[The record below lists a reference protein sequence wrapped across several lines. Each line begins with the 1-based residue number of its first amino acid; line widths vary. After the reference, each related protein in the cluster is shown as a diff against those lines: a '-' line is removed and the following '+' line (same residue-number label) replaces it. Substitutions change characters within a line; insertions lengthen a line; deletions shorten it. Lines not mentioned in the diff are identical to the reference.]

1 MLDKMKRGWT
11 LILLVSFFPLFGQE
25 LKDTALSLSL
35 EECILKTMRNNLGL
49 AVEVL
54 SPEIAG
60 VAVSLAGEKF
70 MPSLLFSYNQQDT
83 NAASFSFLDA
93 SQTVSTLQNDYSAQL
108 AQFLPT
114 GGNLSLSIN
123 GYKTNT
129 NRSFQSIN
137 PRFGNTLRLNF
148 SQPLLKDF
156 GFKMSRREII
166 IARNNRDISEMNFGR
181 ALEEVIYSAKTAYW
195 NLFYSLENLKVRRQS
210 MKLALD
216 LLEKNKAEIEA
227 GTLPPIEILTAQA
240 DVATRKA
247 DILEAEA
254 MVKNNEDLLKTI
266 MNLSAEEAEAEVVRI
281 VPTDSPSVSGEEPSL
296 DKALLTAME
305 KRPDLRASRVD
316 LDSREF
322 DVSYARNQLFP
333 DLRLQA
339 SYWSPGISGDQI
351 LYEGGN
357 ALTGKVIGRIPGG
370 SSDALRDAVNF
381 KYKNWSFGLTFNLPL
396 NTLLSRALY
405 AQARLNFKQAALQLR
420 DQEQQI
426 FLEIKTAVRSVRT
439 NFERIEAYRAARELA
454 QKKLE
459 AEQEKFNVGLS
470 TNYFILQYQRDLAN
484 ALIMELRAIV
494 DYNISLASLN
504 RAQGT
509 GREEQNISVDEFIKD
524 GQEAAGG
531 GMPKRR
537 LSLP

>member
-1 MLDKMKRGWT
+1 MPDKRKRGWT
-11 LILLVSFFPLFGQE
+11 LILLLSFFPLFGQE
-25 LKDTALSLSL
+25 LQDNTLSLSL

-54 SPEIAG
+54 SPEIADVG
-60 VAVSLAGEKF
+60 VSLAGEKF
-70 MPSLLFSYNQQDT
+70 MPSLFLNYNKQDT
-83 NAASFSFLDA
+83 NAASYSFLDA

-108 AQFLPT
+108 AQFLPM
-114 GGNLSLSIN
+114 GGNLSLSIT
-123 GYKTNT
+123 GYRTNT

-137 PRFGNTLRLNF
+137 PRYGNTVRLTF

-181 ALEEVIYSAKTAYW
+181 ALEDAIYSAKNAYW
-195 NLFYSLENLKVRRQS
+195 NLVYSLENLKVRRQS
-210 MKLALD
+210 LKLALE

-254 MVKNNEDLLKTI
+254 IVKNNEDLLKTI
-266 MNLSAEEAEAEVVRI
+266 MNLSAETAQAEVVRI
-281 VPTDSPSVSGEEPSL
+281 VPADNPSVSGEEPSL

-305 KRPDLRASRVD
+305 KRPDLRASRVG
-316 LDSREF
+316 LNNREF

-333 DLRLQA
+333 DLRVQA

-357 ALTGKVIGRIPGG
+357 ALTGKVIGTIPGG

-381 KYKNWSFGLTFNLPL
+381 KYKNWSFGLTLNVPL
-396 NTLLSRALY
+396 NSLLSRALY
-405 AQARLNFKQAALQLR
+405 AQARLNLEQAALQLR

-426 FLEIKTAVRSVRT
+426 FLEIKTAVRSVQI
-439 NFERIEAYRAARELA
+439 NFQRIEAYRAARELA
-454 QKKLE
+454 EKKLE

-470 TNYFILQYQRDLAN
+470 TNYFILQYQRDLAD
-484 ALIMELRAIV
+484 ALIMELRAVV

-509 GREEQNISVDEFIKD
+509 GREEQNISAEELIKD

-531 GMPKRR
+531 GQAKRR

>member
-1 MLDKMKRGWT
+1 MPDKRKRGWT
-11 LILLVSFFPLFGQE
+11 LILLLSFFPLFGQE
-25 LKDTALSLSL
+25 LQDNTLSLSL

-54 SPEIAG
+54 SPEIADVG
-60 VAVSLAGEKF
+60 VSLAGEKF
-70 MPSLLFSYNQQDT
+70 MPSLFLNYNKQDT
-83 NAASFSFLDA
+83 NAASYSFLDA

-108 AQFLPT
+108 AQFLPM
-114 GGNLSLSIN
+114 GGNLSLSVT
-123 GYKTNT
+123 GYRTNT

-137 PRFGNTLRLNF
+137 PRYGNTVRLTF

-181 ALEEVIYSAKTAYW
+181 ALEDAIYSAKNAYW
-195 NLFYSLENLKVRRQS
+195 NLVYSLENLKVRRQS
-210 MKLALD
+210 LKLALE

-227 GTLPPIEILTAQA
+227 GILPPIEILTAQA

-254 MVKNNEDLLKTI
+254 MVNNNEDLLKTI
-266 MNLSAEEAEAEVVRI
+266 MNLSAETAQAEVVRI
-281 VPTDSPSVSGEEPSL
+281 VPADNPSVSGEEPSL

-305 KRPDLRASRVD
+305 KRPDLRASRVG
-316 LDSREF
+316 LNNREF

-333 DLRLQA
+333 DLRVQA

-357 ALTGKVIGRIPGG
+357 ALTGKVIGTIPGG

-381 KYKNWSFGLTFNLPL
+381 KYKNWSFGLTLNVPL
-396 NTLLSRALY
+396 NSLLSRALY
-405 AQARLNFKQAALQLR
+405 AQARLNLEQAALQLR

-426 FLEIKTAVRSVRT
+426 FLEIKTAVRSVQT
-439 NFERIEAYRAARELA
+439 NFQRIEAYRAARELA
-454 QKKLE
+454 EKKLE

-470 TNYFILQYQRDLAN
+470 TNYFILQYQRDLAD
-484 ALIMELRAIV
+484 ALIMELRAVV

-509 GREEQNISVDEFIKD
+509 GREEQNISAEELIK
-524 GQEAAGG
+524 GRPTEGT
-531 GMPKRR
+531 
-537 LSLP
+537 